1 MKTIHIM
8 LATSL
13 FVLAGCGGGEP
24 EPLPPEMQQA
34 AVPAPLKIETT
45 TQTQPPAAAPIANQS
60 STTPPAPVASTPAE
74 TPPAQP
80 ATPPPG
86 PAAAVSSAHR
96 PGADDQWA
104 TEADAKAVRQKA
116 GVGMGA
122 QGHGY
127 GNDPLTYPLASYFRV
142 RERIGVDQ
150 IKHAMDLYK
159 ALNGHFPRTQ
169 DEFRKE
175 IIKANAIRLPVLPD
189 GDKFFYDPDQGEL
202 MVIPAR
208 Q

>member
-8 LATSL
+8 LVTSL
-13 FVLAGCGGGEP
+13 FVLAGCGGEP
-24 EPLPPEMQQA
+24 EPLPPETQQA
-34 AVPAPLKIETT
+34 AVPAPSSIETT
-45 TQTQPPAAAPIANQS
+45 TQTPPPAAAPTANQTPP
-60 STTPPAPVASTPAE
+60 TTPVATTPAE
-74 TPPAQP
+74 TPTAQP
-80 ATPPPG
+80 ATSPPG
-86 PAAAVSSAHR
+86 PAAAAPPSHR

-104 TEADAKAVRQKA
+104 TEADVTAVRQKA

-159 ALNGHFPRTQ
+159 ATNGHFPRTQ

-189 GDKFFYDPDQGEL
+189 GDKFFYDPDQGQL

-208 Q
+208 R